1 VAVQGERW
9 RRPWGPGSG
18 AWGGARGSGDRALA
32 QQCSDGKGRWVA
44 APLGTG
50 VWHVGRGQGEWEP
63 GIGAAVLRWRG
74 AACGSAWGSEG
85 WWVAAQGD
93 QRGGVVVGWCGDWL
107 VVTPEKRNTKS
118 VG

>member
-1 VAVQGERW
+1 MGRGGGAPGGRGVVRGEGLGGLGTGHWRGSAQTARGGGW
-9 RRPWGPGSG
+9 RRVGI
-18 AWGGARGSGDRALA
+18 RG
-32 QQCSDGKGRWVA
+32 VA

-93 QRGGVVVGWCGDWL
+93 QRGGVVLGWCGD
-107 VVTPEKRNTKS
+107 
-118 VG
+118 